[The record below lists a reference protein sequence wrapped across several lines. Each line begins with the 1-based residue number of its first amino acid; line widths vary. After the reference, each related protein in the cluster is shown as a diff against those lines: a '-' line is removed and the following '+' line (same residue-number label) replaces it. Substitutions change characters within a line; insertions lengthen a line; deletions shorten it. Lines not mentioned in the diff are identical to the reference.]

1 MSADDFQTK
10 YSSVMETMLKS
21 AIAETTKLFKTMVD
35 ELKVEIS
42 GMKKENE
49 DLKLR
54 CIQFESARNP
64 PTVLTGGSESGHG
77 PTNGSE
83 KRDRAVQCDLVPIRT
98 ILVEQCQSLRHSSLQ
113 NQEQQGRSEP
123 MSYSLQ
129 DHTYGE
135 GTTQMAFILV
145 KQEDSYDVSAQHS
158 VVKQEETEVLVCGL
172 VLNDKAGK
180 ELKETFTK
188 CEKVSYSSF
197 FLNRVSCFLRRVSY
211 GCG

>member
-10 YSSVMETMLKS
+10 YSSVMEGMLKS
-21 AIAETTKLFKTMVD
+21 AIAETTKLFETMVD

-64 PTVLTGGSESGHG
+64 PTVPTGGSEPRRG
-77 PTNGSE
+77 PTDGSE
-83 KRDRAVQCDLVPIRT
+83 KRDRAVQCDLVPIRN
-98 ILVEQCQSLRHSSLQ
+98 ILVEQCQSLRYSPMPMQ
-113 NQEQQGRSEP
+113 NQEQQVRSEP
-123 MSYSLQ
+123 MAYSLQ

-145 KQEDSYDVSAQHS
+145 KQEDSNDVSARHS
-158 VVKQEETEVLVCGL
+158 VVKQEETEALVCGL
-172 VLNDKAGK
+172 VLNDRAAIAA
-180 ELKETFTK
+180 
-188 CEKVSYSSF
+188 SSTQE
-197 FLNRVSCFLRRVSY
+197 RRNV
-211 GCG
+211 